1 MKKLYTK
8 RIILLL
14 IFAGVLGFFL
24 GFVSNGTT
32 EIKLPYYEEWD
43 EYDCVYGEITDFQH
57 KSESDRVEE
66 VTTIYCPIEGN
77 KVFQYPLLESCF
89 QYVTIYGA
97 TYIDDDKV
105 QVTQLS
111 YPKLIIN
118 LNFLSDKKMMDMYSE
133 CRSPYFMM
141 GPNTQSISEELWEN
155 ADANQEF
162 DFTYKAPTLTG
173 YSNNNL
179 TDGNSL
185 TATSD
190 VSEATF
196 NLAAATNAGYKIE
209 NVVMGT
215 DKYVYIKEMP
225 NDAYELTSVTAKSG
239 DSNIEV
245 AKEGD
250 YYKVPVNTPNVE
262 ITVTNTI
269 KSADLTIVKAVTN
282 SNELALDPDQTFLFR
297 VKGKETDNG
306 TKDVDMYVTING
318 TGSLTIKNLPVG
330 AYTVQEMTNWS
341 WRYDVTAIAAEKDTT
356 VTTDNTTGTIGFDLT
371 YQGEKV
377 SFTNDR
383 TDPYLLDGN
392 AYASNVFAGKYE

>member
-1 MKKLYTK
+1 MGNNQFGNEVAATGVTVTLGSSVAVGRKDTIDVTGFNYKDNYIAEAGDAGSAARGKMLVVKVPIQVNANNIGGLKQATNIKESSGIIFKGSFTDYFKQPTVDVPTDVVVKK
-8 RIILLL
+8 IVV
-14 IFAGVLGFFL
+14 GG
-24 GFVSNGTT
+24 
-32 EIKLPYYEEWD
+32 
-43 EYDCVYGEITDFQH
+43 
-57 KSESDRVEE
+57 
-66 VTTIYCPIEGN
+66 
-77 KVFQYPLLESCF
+77 
-89 QYVTIYGA
+89 
-97 TYIDDDKV
+97 
-105 QVTQLS
+105 
-111 YPKLIIN
+111 
-118 LNFLSDKKMMDMYSE
+118 
-133 CRSPYFMM
+133 
-141 GPNTQSISEELWEN
+141 N